1 MKTETSTN
9 VTTRE
14 VELFKQASKAA
25 EDIYA
30 PMGFFSPA
38 LGYLHHIDLPIELL
52 PFWERGAEDPL
63 HYALRSAFEAGC
75 AKGFENSQQ
84 KTI

>member
-1 MKTETSTN
+1 MCKN
-9 VTTRE
+9 MNTTRD

-38 LGYLHHIDLPIELL
+38 LGYLHHVELPIELL
-52 PFWERGAEDPL
+52 PFWERGDEDPL
-63 HYALRSAFEAGC
+63 HYALRSAFDAGR
-75 AKGFENSQQ
+75 AKGFEQSQP
-84 KTI
+84 KPI